1 MVKIKMGDLMKAF
14 GKKILTGI
22 TALFITVSSILASTG
37 TIVAADETRPDD
49 PNDGI
54 VTASERKTDLLS
66 EVHED
71 APEISAS
78 SYILYDATSGT
89 ILLGSDYD
97 VQKEPASMTKV
108 MTTCEYISFT
118 PFTRFDTP
126 SDVNA
131 ASPASFP
138 TIQQDNFTSL
148 APAKTEPDRRIQR
161 AAIPCRITCQPLLP
175 MSRNSV

>member
-22 TALFITVSSILASTG
+22 TALCITVTSFLAYTG
-37 TIVAADETRPDD
+37 TVVLADETTPDD

-71 APEISAS
+71 APEVSAS

-89 ILLGSDYD
+89 ILW
-97 VQKEPASMTKV
+97 AR
-108 MTTCEYISFT
+108 TT
-118 PFTRFDTP
+118 
-126 SDVNA
+126 
-131 ASPASFP
+131 
-138 TIQQDNFTSL
+138 
-148 APAKTEPDRRIQR
+148 
-161 AAIPCRITCQPLLP
+161 
-175 MSRNSV
+175 MSRKSLPQ

>member
-22 TALFITVSSILASTG
+22 TALFITVTSFLAYTG
-37 TIVAADETRPDD
+37 TVVLADETTPDD

-71 APEISAS
+71 APEVSAS

-89 ILLGSDYD
+89 ILLGKDYD

-108 MTTCEYISFT
+108 MTVLIALERLDMNETVTITEEIAEAMDEIT
-118 PFTRFDTP
+118 
-126 SDVNA
+126 SDYVKLGLQEGD
-131 ASPASFP
+131 PLG
-138 TIQQDNFTSL
+138 I
-148 APAKTEPDRRIQR
+148 RI
-161 AAIPCRITCQPLLP
+161 AV
-175 MSRNSV
+175 S